1 MIEEIDSI
9 ESNQTWSLV
18 PFSPVQHL
26 IGLKWVYKM
35 KNNTDDEVIKHK
47 VWLVAK
53 GSVQQPVV
61 DFDKVFALVA
71 CIESVRGGVA
81 GAPHGHQV
89 RIPR

>member
-53 GSVQQPVV
+53 GS
-61 DFDKVFALVA
+61 
-71 CIESVRGGVA
+71 I
-81 GAPHGHQV
+81 
-89 RIPR
+89 